1 MLARGSGAAPSL
13 WTQGRKTQ
21 SEDARADPRGY
32 GVVVLGKDEEERRGG
47 GGGGARMGGGGG
59 VQRDFTKHDVV
70 CARCHKTLLWHRAT
84 SPVCTDFRKRV
95 VLPIYLEGETLPRRG
110 MARWG
115 P

>member
-1 MLARGSGAAPSL
+1 MLARGSGTAPSL

-32 GVVVLGKDEEERRGG
+32 GVVVLGKDGEGG
-47 GGGGARMGGGGG
+47 GGGGGGGG
-59 VQRDFTKHDVV
+59 QRDFTKHDVV